1 MEKERLEELIIDYID
16 NRLNAIDRQMIE
28 QELLTNATARK
39 LYHELSEVIR
49 AIEQSTPFEPSKA
62 QRKNFE
68 EMLSREIKTSRSDK
82 VVWFTPSLYRAA
94 AAVALLVVGV
104 SLGFWISKYNAQ
116 QESLADLK
124 DEMEVARKQ
133 IEDTK
138 HMMLTMLGNENSA
151 SQRIKG
157 LNVAIGLPDADEE
170 IVTVLF
176 NTLQND
182 PNTNVRLAALD
193 ALARFQQD
201 PGVRKQLIGSLQS
214 QRDPMVQIR
223 LIQLMVDMKEKSI
236 VDDLQ
241 EIIDDQ
247 STMKAVKDEA
257 YSGILKLS

>member
-28 QELLTNATARK
+28 QELLTNETARK

-49 AIEQSTPFEPSKA
+49 AMEQSVPFEPSKA

-68 EMLSREIKTSRSDK
+68 EMLGREIRTSRSGK
-82 VVWFTPSLYRAA
+82 VVWFTPGLYRAA

-124 DEMEVARKQ
+124 EEMELARKQ

-157 LNVAIGLPDADEE
+157 LNVAIGLPNADEE

-201 PGVRKQLIGSLQS
+201 PGVRKQLIGSLQR